1 MSKCVM
7 VCLDD
12 QGIPKRV
19 IMKTL
24 SALEIDY
31 DYDGDISGTQLVW
44 LSGTNNDV
52 LPNVSKHVFQD
63 LLDIL
68 MVGKDMTAIV
78 YADNVVHHVFSG
90 LVRPKYL
97 PSIARQYWKTD
108 HDEKERNSNG
118 DKA

>member
-7 VCLDD
+7 VCLDN
-12 QGIPKRV
+12 QGIPKRAV
-19 IMKTL
+19 MKNL
-24 SALEIDY
+24 AALEIEY
-31 DYDGDISGTQLVW
+31 GYDGTPSNVQFVW
-44 LSGTNNDV
+44 LAGTNNDIK
-52 LPNVSKHVFQD
+52 PNVSKHAFQD

-78 YADNVVHHVFSG
+78 YADNVIHHVFSG
-90 LVRPKYL
+90 LVSPKYL
-97 PSIARQYWKTD
+97 PGLAKQCWKTD